1 MIQLLC
7 KCFQREK
14 ALVGITLIVCLL
26 TKAGSLMTKNELA
39 SVSSSPPVWLCSTL
53 VSFPGRG
60 TLGCE
65 VIPSDCLVPKAN
77 MAPPLRQARKEGKY
91 WRGPWCSWLVGLCPS
106 QTPQRLTCLSWLV
119 LQVLR
124 GRQEQKEHKQPLA
137 PRTWDWTQGGKTGLW
152 VFVFFF
158 LVWILDF
165 PHKKSSLSK
174 SWQNHIRSVKCGWW
188 NGKNPWPLR
197 YSCKLFSP
205 DIQSCKATLKEL
217 L

>member
-77 MAPPLRQARKEGKY
+77 MAPPLRQARKEGKC

-124 GRQEQKEHKQPLA
+124 GRQEQKEHNRSPPEPETELRVGR
-137 PRTWDWTQGGKTGLW
+137 PGCEFLFD
-152 VFVFFF
+152 FFF
-158 LVWILDF
+158 LLG
-165 PHKKSSLSK
+165 L
-174 SWQNHIRSVKCGWW
+174 
-188 NGKNPWPLR
+188 NPR
-197 YSCKLFSP
+197 FST
-205 DIQSCKATLKEL
+205 QKVEFV
-217 L
+217 